1 MFSLQMDMNVS
12 FRCYVCEFFS
22 NELQYILRHSQQ
34 LHSGDNLSF
43 YMLKSGK
50 YKAIHTKKPLDSIPE
65 ETDIYLEN
73 GKLIFRHKYWDSSNP
88 HQKLQSNLKYL
99 ENHWMIHYLGA
110 MMSII
115 LVT

>member
-1 MFSLQMDMNVS
+1 MFSLQMDMKAS

-73 GKLIFRHKYWDSSNP
+73 GKLIFATNIGTVLNP
-88 HQKLQSNLKYL
+88 HQKSQSNLK
-99 ENHWMIHYLGA
+99 
-110 MMSII
+110 
-115 LVT
+115 